1 MKKGT
6 KFVIMSALAAA
17 LPAGVLAAM
26 PDNMAGH
33 PAPVY
38 ELKAVT
44 VTANRQAEDIQ
55 KVPANVAIITGSQI
69 KERNIQSAA
78 DAVALAPGV
87 FVDQNNE
94 GAEVHMR
101 GYDSKSV
108 LVLVDGQEMNSAY
121 NGQVYWGTL
130 PVDNISRIEVVK
142 GGQSAMYGG
151 NAVGGVINI
160 ITNTT
165 RHDGVYGTILGGYGT
180 NGTVRQVYNVRG
192 KEGKVTFGVNYE
204 SRSTDGWVGEAV
216 TGSATTPKTPP
227 KPQNIHG
234 DVSGLQQTSD
244 GKYILGTR
252 GRQSVMSETYGAQV
266 GYHFDEDRSVNY
278 KYTHGNYSWK
288 YGSANMYITP
298 TKGGYL
304 NGAPDNKYVSMTP
317 SIGTFGFR
325 NYDVHSLTYND
336 QAALFHAH
344 VGLTKYTKDG
354 YTSATARSD
363 TWENGTYVG
372 KGKRYDYPSQLM
384 NFDMNKRWVLGEHT
398 LLAGMA
404 YSQGKFDETIYDIED
419 WHNIHEA
426 GKADDWFGG
435 KVQSYAFYGQD
446 KWQFADRW
454 TAYAGLR
461 YDHFK
466 KYDGYA
472 EQAAEAYKDDSSSQV
487 SPKLSLEYAQNDST
501 TYYAS
506 YGRSFNPPQMYQ
518 LYRTS
523 QNKSTGSYIYGNPSL
538 EPESTDNWEVG
549 LKKKLGT
556 DTNLQMDFFYAK
568 TKDYIQLLQFGETT
582 VDGDTVPL
590 KHYVNSG
597 DATTKGVELSLNHSY
612 SDKWSS
618 YVDWTWQTGDIAAN
632 TSTAG
637 ETRIPKH
644 IFRTGVTYTNNPW
657 TVSLDGTFVS
667 NRNRDPDAVTGVF
680 GSYDP
685 YFLLNL
691 DSNYKFSRNLSLQF
705 SVYNLLDRHFYDDE
719 LAEGRAYNMAV
730 RYTF

>member
-1 MKKGT
+1 MKKG
-6 KFVIMSALAAA
+6 ISLWIGCALAAS
-17 LPAGVLAAM
+17 LPGSIWAAM
-26 PDNMAGH
+26 PADMAGH

-55 KVPANVAIITGSQI
+55 KVPANVSIITGSQI

-78 DAVALAPGV
+78 DAVALASGV

-101 GYDSKSV
+101 GYDSKSI

-121 NGQVYWGTL
+121 NGEVYWGTL

-216 TGSATTPKTPP
+216 TGTATDLKKGQTTKDSVE
-227 KPQNIHG
+227 KYH
-234 DVSGLQQTSD
+234 LQQTSD

-266 GYHFDEDRSVNY
+266 GYHFNEDRSVNY

-288 YGSANMYITP
+288 YGPADMYIP
-298 TKGGYL
+298 VQSGYL
-304 NGAPDNKYVSMTP
+304 SAPGNKKVSMTP

-325 NYDVHSLTYND
+325 NYDMHSLTYND
-336 QAALFHAH
+336 QASLFHAH

-354 YTSATARSD
+354 YTSATASRFD
-363 TWENGTYVG
+363 KWENGTYEG
-372 KGKRYDYPSQLM
+372 PGNRYDYPSQLV
-384 NFDMNKRWVLGEHT
+384 NFDMNKRWVFGDHT
-398 LLAGMA
+398 FLAGMA
-404 YSQGKFDETIYDIED
+404 YSQGKFDETVYKIDD
-419 WHNIHEA
+419 WHNIHA
-426 GKADDWFGG
+426 SGTRSDWYGG

-446 KWQFADRW
+446 KWQFTDRW

-472 EQAAEAYKDDSSSQV
+472 KQVTEDYKDDSSSQV

-518 LYRTS
+518 LYRTGEN
-523 QNKSTGSYIYGNPSL
+523 QSTHSFIQGNPSL
-538 EPESTDNWEVG
+538 DPESTDNWEVG

-568 TKDYIQLLQFGETT
+568 TKDYIQLVET
-582 VDGDTVPL
+582 VDKTDAGYPI

-632 TSTAG
+632 TATAG

-691 DSNYKFSRNLSLQF
+691 DSNYKFSRNLSLQL

>member
-6 KFVIMSALAAA
+6 KFIILSALAAA
-17 LPAGVLAAM
+17 FPAGVWAAM

-204 SRSTDGWVGEAV
+204 SRSTDGWAS
-216 TGSATTPKTPP
+216 TGITQKSSVLGAEKGP
-227 KPQNIHG
+227 
-234 DVSGLQQTSD
+234 D
-244 GKYILGTR
+244 GKYIIGVR

-288 YGSANMYITP
+288 YGDPNMYFSERP
-298 TKGGYL
+298 
-304 NGAPDNKYVSMTP
+304 SSS
-317 SIGTFGFR
+317 SIGVRGFR
-325 NYDVHSLTYND
+325 NYDMHSLTYND
-336 QAALFHAH
+336 QASLFHAH
-344 VGLTKYTKDG
+344 AGFTKYTKDG
-354 YTSATARSD
+354 YTSPSSSAKWT
-363 TWENGTYVG
+363 GTTYEG
-372 KGKRYDYPSQLM
+372 KGTRSDYPSENLNM
-384 NFDMNKRWVLGEHT
+384 DVNKRWRLGDHT
-398 LLAGMA
+398 LLAGA
-404 YSQGKFDETIYDIED
+404 SYGRGKFDQTVYSIDD
-419 WHNIHEA
+419 WKNIHAA
-426 GKADDWFGG
+426 GKATDWFGG
-435 KVQSYAFYGQD
+435 KIESWAFYTQD
-446 KWQFADRW
+446 KWEMTDQW
-454 TAYAGLR
+454 TLYAGLR
-461 YDHFK
+461 YDRFK
-466 KYDGYA
+466 KYDGYSKN
-472 EQAAEAYKDDSSSQV
+472 ENGQYFTDTSSQV
-487 SPKLSLEYAQNDST
+487 SPKLSLEYAADDST

-506 YGRSFNPPQMYQ
+506 YGRSFNPPQLYQ

-523 QNKSTGSYIYGNPSL
+523 ESRGNLYQANPAL
-538 EPESTDNWEVG
+538 DPETTDNFEIG
-549 LKKKLGT
+549 IKKKIGSRTQLNF
-556 DTNLQMDFFYAK
+556 DLFKAE
-568 TKDYIQLLQFGETT
+568 TKDYIDLQSIGNYGDNGETKT
-582 VDGDTVPL
+582 YRNAGTAD
-590 KHYVNSG
+590 
-597 DATTKGVELSLNHSY
+597 TKGMELSLNHSY

-632 TSTAG
+632 TSTSS

-691 DSNYKFSRNLSLQF
+691 DSNYKFSRNLSLQL